1 MTFLGS
7 FGNKI
12 TSTVADYGKKETQL
26 LNKGV
31 KFAADNFTKAG
42 RVAGTIGDVAGTAA
56 GIAAM
61 TGIGEPVAAVLGG
74 VAGSAK
80 LAQKG
85 LSTAG
90 TAAIGIDS
98 ARRAAAGLKRGDI
111 AGAVRDAKM
120 VAQAAKLT
128 KKQIER
134 K

>member
-7 FGNKI
+7 FGKKI

-31 KFAADNFTKAG
+31 KFAADNFSKAG
-42 RVAGTIGDVAGTAA
+42 RVAGTIGDVAGTA
-56 GIAAM
+56 
-61 TGIGEPVAAVLGG
+61 
-74 VAGSAK
+74 AGSAK

-128 KKQIER
+128 KKQIQR